1 MQKAV
6 HDIYYHH
13 LVHCVATSLIYNK
26 LEIMVIRTGG
36 GDESNFGNHNICS
49 ILGVDN

>member
-6 HDIYYHH
+6 HDIYYYY
-13 LVHCVATSLIYNK
+13 LVNCVATSFIYNK

-36 GDESNFGNHNICS
+36 GDESN
-49 ILGVDN
+49 LGVITFVLF

>member
-6 HDIYYHH
+6 NDIYYHYLVH
-13 LVHCVATSLIYNK
+13 VHCVATSFIYNK

-36 GDESNFGNHNICS
+36 GDESN
-49 ILGVDN
+49 LGIITFVLF